1 MTRTDAMVRL
11 AQRLQVLGLTTTA
24 DTRPSVFL
32 AQVMGDQAWEEFWAT
47 KVQEARQS
55 IQAYVWQGEILPTG
69 RPAPDG
75 AVPGAS
81 YVLIVPNGAIIFQ
94 YGDSPYAP
102 ETPGQ
107 APGALTHDNVAEA
120 MEAHARALAE
130 ELALEKLAQ
139 DYVAWVAEQVL

>member
-1 MTRTDAMVRL
+1 MTKTDALIRL
-11 AQRLQVLGLTTTA
+11 RQRIQALGLTTTT

-32 AQVMGDQAWEEFWAT
+32 AQVMGEQTWEDFWT
-47 KVQEARQS
+47 ERVQQARQS

-69 RPAPDG
+69 RPAPAE

-81 YVLIVPNGAIIFQ
+81 YIILIPNGAVIFQ

-107 APGALTHDNVAEA
+107 VPSALTQNNVEEA
-120 MEAHARALAE
+120 METHAQVIAK
-130 ELALEKLAQ
+130 ELALEELAQ
-139 DYVAWVAEQVL
+139 EYVAWVAEQVL